1 MFNETRLLDC
11 VAYGSQFSTE
21 FNTRIH
27 TLRSGHERR
36 NAMWSRPLGNY
47 SILFNNLEPD
57 DHDLVRG
64 AHMASMGSLIPFRFK
79 DWTDYDAVGQPLTA
93 GTGAEQTVQL
103 TKTYAFGPLSYDRPI
118 FKPVIDTVTVYEDGL
133 ELAATVDYTT
143 GLVTFTAPPGS
154 AVTWSGEFD
163 IPVRF
168 VSDRLDYDPVVRRA
182 SGRFVLSSDV
192 DLIEVRL

>member
-11 VAYGSQFSTE
+11 VSYGSQFSTE
-21 FNTRIH
+21 FNTRVH

-36 NAMWSRPLGNY
+36 NAMWSQPLGNY
-47 SILFNNLEPD
+47 SIIFNNLEPD
-57 DHDLVRG
+57 DHDQVRH

-79 DWTDYDAVGQPLTA
+79 DWTDYTADDEPLTT
-93 GTGAEQTVQL
+93 GTGVEQEVQL
-103 TKTYAFGPLSYDRPI
+103 SKTYAFGPVSYQRLI
-118 FKPVIDTVTVYEDGL
+118 HKPVTGTVVIYEDGV
-133 ELAATVDYTT
+133 ELAATVDYAT
-143 GLVTFTAPPGS
+143 GIATFTAPPGS
-154 AVTWSGEFD
+154 NVTWDGEFD

-168 VSDRLDYDPVVRRA
+168 VSDRLDYDPVVRRQ